1 MSRDDERYSFNQPYV
16 KYFHDGDTI
25 GVRHGSAGR
34 ALEIPIS
41 TFRAAIIQ
49 LIGMT
54 APAEHQH
61 HWADIIDPPTIPAAQ
76 VQANWTQTN
85 SAALDYIL
93 NKPAARSQSSASRT
107 LNSAFQVS
115 TTRDAMVSYSVEI
128 GAAASLT
135 GGQTG
140 TVFLEIANDA
150 AFTSGVQEIAR
161 FVNGNSVS
169 LAIAIT
175 VNQNICGVLAGY
187 VPAGKYARLRTA
199 NTAGT
204 PSFNYRSGQE
214 ALL

>member
-61 HWADIIDPPTIPAAQ
+61 HWVDIIDPPTI
-76 VQANWTQTN
+76 
-85 SAALDYIL
+85 
-93 NKPAARSQSSASRT
+93 PAARSQSSASRT

-140 TVFLEIANDA
+140 TVFLEIANDD

-199 NTAGT
+199 NTVGT